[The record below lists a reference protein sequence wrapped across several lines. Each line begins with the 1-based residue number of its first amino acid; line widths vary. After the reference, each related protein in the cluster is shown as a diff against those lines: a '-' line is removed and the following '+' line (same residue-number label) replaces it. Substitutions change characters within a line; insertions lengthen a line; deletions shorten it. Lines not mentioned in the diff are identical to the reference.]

1 MVREFAAE
9 VERPKE
15 VQGVYQTLTVEAQ
28 SVLLEPSRS
37 PPAPTSPHSSPCPGV
52 NERDLRPARVL
63 AKRWRMQAVRGV
75 VFHLDHKYK
84 VSWECTTPYPSRISE
99 DEGRKV
105 EVLFRTALCSC
116 FCCRGGRKEE
126 DGIPFPYPLCAQ
138 MGARDE
144 GGGKPFLSCALFAP
158 EWRQG
163 QKGGACP
170 HSPTSASCSCGRRI

>member
-1 MVREFAAE
+1 VSIKLSQSKPNLFFSSLREA
-9 VERPKE
+9 R
-15 VQGVYQTLTVEAQ
+15 Q
-28 SVLLEPSRS
+28 
-37 PPAPTSPHSSPCPGV
+37 PPLPPHSSPCPGV

-144 GGGKPFLSCALFAP
+144 GGGKPFLSCTLFAP

-163 QKGGACP
+163 HKRGGLSAQSCVRVLFVREEDRMRHGVPFP
-170 HSPTSASCSCGRRI
+170 HSVCFLV